1 MSTKINVR
9 SPFHYKVTGV
19 DVDLVELTMYVYSGT
34 KDTDKGDPKHV
45 IRKPV
50 VTGNDYVVFELAEL
64 IRDYLE
70 PNYKT
75 PLADNVDYVK
85 WVQLGTREYSLKPK
99 ANNLTIVVEKNVAKV
114 IGLNGTDD
122 RNKALTY
129 AITDNPSN
137 GAVSSITNTKFTT
150 YTPNNNY
157 VGSDSFKY
165 TVNNGDYTS
174 AKGTVNILVKE
185 ANNNW
190 DNNDIVYYS
199 SSSLA
204 NARQN
209 VIDQNNKA
217 IDLPQWS
224 PQNNYTHSGFSASAP
239 YNLTEIGLVDI
250 DRQHFQDL
258 AQTDPVIDGYYGAR
272 YWVDSLQEELTTE
285 QQAMIATWEIQN
297 GQVVKVFIYDN

>member
-9 SPFHYKVTGV
+9 SPFHYKVSGV

-99 ANNLTIVVEKNVAKV
+99 ANDLTIVVEKNVAKV

-137 GAVSSITNTKFTT
+137 GTVSSITNTKFTT

-174 AKGTVNILVKE
+174 EKGTVNILVKQ
-185 ANNNW
+185 AGTQW
-190 DNNDIVYYS
+190 DSQADVYYS

-209 VIDQNNKA
+209 VIDQTNKA
-217 IDLPQWS
+217 IDLAQWDDAH
-224 PQNNYTHSGFSASAP
+224 NYVHLGFSATTP
-239 YNLTEIGLVDI
+239 YNYTQIGLLDI
-250 DRQHFQDL
+250 DRQHYQNL
-258 AQTDPVIDGYYGAR
+258 GRTIPVPDGYYGIK
-272 YWVDSLQEELTTE
+272 YWVDSPQGELTTE

>member
-9 SPFHYKVTGV
+9 SPFHYKVSGV

-99 ANNLTIVVEKNVAKV
+99 ANDLTIVVEKNVAKV

-129 AITDNPSN
+129 TITDNPSN
-137 GAVSSITNTKFTT
+137 GTGSSITNTKFTT

-185 ANNNW
+185 AGTTW
-190 DNNDIVYYS
+190 DSGSDVYYS

-209 VIDQNNKA
+209 TIDQTNKA
-217 IDLPQWS
+217 IDLAQWDDAH
-224 PQNNYTHSGFSASAP
+224 NYVHRGFSATTP
-239 YNLTEIGLVDI
+239 YNYTQIGLLDI
-250 DRQHFQDL
+250 DRQHYQNL
-258 AQTDPVIDGYYGAR
+258 SRTIPVLDGYYGIK
-272 YWVDSLQEELTTE
+272 YWVDSLQGELTTE